1 MTDKE
6 LEEDVKEFA
15 QKKLPV
21 VPYEQ
26 ILRAARV
33 AKDIRMYDEIA
44 RRPGFD
50 SRHHLPVTLTE
61 DEKTALRRERD
72 VTFSE
77 RGMWTVIATVSLAAL
92 LQGKSSLRCCML
104 RGHAPIL
111 TERFNSRFRPIL
123 LERRRVI

>member
-1 MTDKE
+1 MAPSSRTPWVRTCDKTRE
-6 LEEDVKEFA
+6 SPSLT
-15 QKKLPV
+15 
-21 VPYEQ
+21 
-26 ILRAARV
+26 RA
-33 AKDIRMYDEIA
+33 
-44 RRPGFD
+44 GFD

-92 LQGKSSLRCCML
+92 LQGKSSLRWGML

-111 TERFNSRFRPIL
+111 TGRFNSRFRPIL